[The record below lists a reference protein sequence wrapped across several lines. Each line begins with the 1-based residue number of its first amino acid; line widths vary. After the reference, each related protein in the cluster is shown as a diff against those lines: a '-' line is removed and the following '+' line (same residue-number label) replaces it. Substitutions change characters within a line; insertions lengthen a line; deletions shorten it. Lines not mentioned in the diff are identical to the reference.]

1 MTDQPSSQPTTDS
14 AHPTLAEGSAIG
26 PTLPRFQPLP
36 PTEPLD
42 DEAPDLIDDEPSPF
56 ISDRIKSGHLG
67 KSEVPKDIWIW
78 ATVAIVL
85 LGLAI
90 FGLVRRPSEVPSN
103 VQIVEPQS
111 E

>member
-14 AHPTLAEGSAIG
+14 AHATPIEGSATG
-26 PTLPRFQPLP
+26 PSLPRFQPLP
-36 PTEPLD
+36 PIEPID
-42 DEAPDLIDDEPSPF
+42 SEDPNLIDDEPSPF

-78 ATVAIVL
+78 ATIAVFL
-85 LGLAI
+85 LALAI
-90 FGLVRRPSEVPSN
+90 FGLARRPSETPTE
-103 VQIVEPQS
+103 VQIIEPQS